1 MLQLI
6 LQGLVYVIKRG
17 LKVSTFALLLGNS
30 MPNLPLIRVKKVS
43 VIDSEADYCLIE
55 LSFKSFARVSDFLT
69 SDTERV
75 KLSQHFQDVPLS
87 HKEG

>member
-1 MLQLI
+1 M
-6 LQGLVYVIKRG
+6 
-17 LKVSTFALLLGNS
+17 STFALLLGNS

-43 VIDSEADYCLIE
+43 VIDSEADCLIE